1 MKKRIFMYSV
11 ALILALSGCGKSEG
25 ATKTEETIESVTEAT
40 KETTTEAITEASTQ
54 ATTEAYSSDSGDDA
68 HIIKLELKETD
79 NLYISELMNES
90 GVYIDSLGNEAQYHY
105 QIPQFNVN
113 SESAM
118 SLNKRITDDLYN
130 IIAMEYEEMNR
141 GTSLLNFNIT
151 YNVVEFEKIVAII
164 ATVPYPGDTK
174 LYFAYTYDFD
184 NNKEITNA
192 ELLAMNNMSEQEFV
206 EKACKMGEE
215 YFIDQASIMGI
226 TDEEELN
233 RYMEGAKEKTTIN
246 LPMYY
251 DENGVLNVYVPFP
264 SAAGASYY
272 YHLCQF

>member
-1 MKKRIFMYSV
+1 M
-11 ALILALSGCGKSEG
+11 LALSGCGKSEG
-25 ATKTEETIESVTEAT
+25 ATKNEETIESVTEAT
-40 KETTTEAITEASTQ
+40 TETITEAITETTTETTTEASNQ

-68 HIIKLELKETD
+68 HVIKLELMETD
-79 NLYISELMNES
+79 NPYISELMNES
-90 GVYIDSLGNEAQYHY
+90 GIYIDSLGNEAQYHY
-105 QIPQFNVN
+105 QIPQFNAN
-113 SESAM
+113 FESAM

-130 IIAMEYEEMNR
+130 IIAMEYEAMNK

-151 YNVVEFEKIVAII
+151 YDVVEYDKIVAII

-174 LYFAYTYDFD
+174 LYFAYTYDFE

-206 EKACKMGEE
+206 ERACKMGEK
-215 YFIDQASIMGI
+215 YFMDQASIMGI

-233 RYMEGAKEKTTIN
+233 RYMESAKEKTTIN

-251 DENGVLNVYVPFP
+251 DENKVLNVYVPFP

-272 YHLCQF
+272 YHLCRF